1 MVIAT
6 CIWLVYIHLQLSGIS
21 SAIIFLSTDVNKWI
35 NNESAECVLPHGQF
49 IMLSLLI
56 CLEIDFFHGVQIIC
70 IATGVDSFT
79 KNTSNIGLNVKA

>member
-1 MVIAT
+1 M
-6 CIWLVYIHLQLSGIS
+6 
-21 SAIIFLSTDVNKWI
+21 NKWI

-70 IATGVDSFT
+70 IATGAAY
-79 KNTSNIGLNVKA
+79 NVQICNRGYFEGKIYKQNY